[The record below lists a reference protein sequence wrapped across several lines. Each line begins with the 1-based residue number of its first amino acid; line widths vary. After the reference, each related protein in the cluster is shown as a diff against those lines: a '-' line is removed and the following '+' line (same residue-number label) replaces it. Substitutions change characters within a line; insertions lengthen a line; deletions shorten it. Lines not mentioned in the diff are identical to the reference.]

1 MFKLFEHFIIDKKY
15 QEMDNDKRSA
25 LGMLAS
31 IIALIFNILLSFLKI
46 LIGAL
51 FLCMSVMTDG
61 FNNLSDSLSS
71 IVSLIGFKIS
81 KKSPDKNHP
90 YGHQRIEYISALI
103 LALIIIFLAFNL
115 GKTSLEK
122 IINNEEMILD
132 NFYIIII
139 VLVSSIL
146 IKTYMA
152 LMYYYVY
159 KKTESISINASMHD
173 SINDCISTSIILVS
187 LILAKYIGISLDAYL
202 ALILCIYMLI
212 SGIKIIISSI
222 SSLIGE
228 APKQEEIKMI
238 QEEILKNE
246 KVLGVHDLI
255 IHKYGKDKI
264 FATIH
269 VEMNSKDDILE
280 SHEVIDN
287 IERDFKINHN
297 INLCIHLDPIEVDD
311 KLTLELKSA
320 LEEILKDT
328 NYNYHDFRLIKKK
341 DEIKILFDLIID
353 YEDNKYRNKIIED
366 IKSNLITKSKDIYD
380 TNYDI
385 IVDVDNKGEM

>member
-31 IIALIFNILLSFLKI
+31 IIALIFNILLSFFKI

-139 VLVSSIL
+139 VLASSIL

-187 LILAKYIGISLDAYL
+187 LILAKYIGNSLDAYL

-212 SGIKIIISSI
+212 SGIKIILSSI

-353 YEDNKYRNKIIED
+353 YEDNKYKNKIIED